1 MGVISSLAMGW
12 VDQMGMSVEK
22 RRGSETEPW
31 QPQHIR
37 GWDKIK
43 EGISIYFQYVKFLYQ
58 TNKLLDKM
66 FFPMILTNT
75 QSIRTWKTRFRFRTL
90 DSGVLHCN
98 LVAQGKGL

>member
-1 MGVISSLAMGW
+1 MGVVSSLAVAW

-58 TNKLLDKM
+58 ANKLLDKNVS
-66 FFPMILTNT
+66 FPMTNT
-75 QSIRTWKTRFRFRTL
+75 YKYS
-90 DSGVLHCN
+90 S
-98 LVAQGKGL
+98 